1 MVHPAVRSAAPLLLV
16 ALLAAGCAR
25 PAAEDAV
32 AATASGLR
40 APAQSAPRDL
50 PAPALRAPAGTEAPA
65 DSRDPQAPAPE
76 AGVPPLP
83 GIGPETLAELPAE
96 TRQVLV
102 SSTPGP
108 ADSTAT
114 TVLYVR
120 TGDAWERTAE
130 YAGHNGG
137 AGWKRE
143 RREGDRTS
151 PIGVFSLSDAGG
163 SLPDPGSLLPYTH
176 EPALRTGAAAAYGE
190 DYAAVFDRVI
200 AIDYNRQPGT
210 PPNDDTRPLGWDAGG
225 KIWLHVD
232 HDSPT
237 RGCITVEA
245 EDMVHLLRTLDPA
258 AQPHIVMGPADDL
271 AR

>member
-50 PAPALRAPAGTEAPA
+50 PAPALRAPAGAEAPA
-65 DSRDPQAPAPE
+65 GSRDPQAPAPE

-114 TVLYVR
+114 TVLYER
-120 TGDAWERTAE
+120 AGDAWERTAE

-237 RGCITVEA
+237 RGCVTVPTDE
-245 EDMVHLLRTLDPA
+245 MQYLLQTIDPELD
-258 AQPHIVMGPADDL
+258 PHIVMGPADL
-271 AR
+271 LGR

>member
-16 ALLAAGCAR
+16 ALLATGCAR
-25 PAAEDAV
+25 PVAGDAV
-32 AATASGLR
+32 AAAAAGLP

-50 PAPALRAPAGTEAPA
+50 PAPALRTPAGAEAPAGP
-65 DSRDPQAPAPE
+65 SL
-76 AGVPPLP
+76 PPLP
-83 GIGPETLAELPAE
+83 GIGPETLAEVPAD
-96 TRQVLV
+96 TRQVLI

-108 ADSTAT
+108 ADTTAT
-114 TVLYVR
+114 TVLFER
-120 TGDAWERTAE
+120 AGDGWERTGE

-137 AGWKRE
+137 AGWKRD

-237 RGCITVEA
+237 RGCITVDA

-258 AQPHIVMGPADDL
+258 AHPHIIMGPADDL